1 MVAKLLE
8 KISQNLSLLA
18 DIFPLPSNSPKT
30 SLQKLTW
37 PGLLLVSK
45 VANETCRDTKCDGD
59 IQTVFDKP
67 SRHSAYQLNQ

>member
-8 KISQNLSLLA
+8 KISQNLSSLLA
-18 DIFPLPSNSPKT
+18 DIFPLPSNSPKK

-45 VANETCRDTKCDGD
+45 VANETCRDAKCDGD
-59 IQTVFDKP
+59 IQTVFDNP
-67 SRHSAYQLNQ
+67 